1 MNNDFFEQFKGYL
14 STTKNCSKNT
24 LDAYL
29 RDVSQ
34 FITYCS
40 QNGFK
45 NTTDVNSDFLVKY
58 IDFIS
63 SYDIKYNRR
72 CRRRIYE
79 LTN

>member
-58 IDFIS
+58 I
-63 SYDIKYNRR
+63 
-72 CRRRIYE
+72 E
-79 LTN
+79 Q